1 MNKEFSIF
9 EKFIE
14 TIPLDNNFDEVCIDI
29 NLLKSCNC
37 KNHFNNFDDFE
48 ELQNNIEKEDYI
60 YLLQSRF
67 KFYEKKIKHLYFFI
81 KKCIEWIYFW
91 KNKYYTLVKVLN
103 ENNIHLQKN
112 M

>member
-48 ELQNNIEKEDYI
+48 ELQNNIAKEDYI

-67 KFYEKKIKHLYFFI
+67 KFYEKNLS
-81 KKCIEWIYFW
+81 KCYNLKRNSLIF
-91 KNKYYTLVKVLN
+91 VLN
-103 ENNIHLQKN
+103 NIVYKFGFLRVFK
-112 M
+112 

>member
-1 MNKEFSIF
+1 MTNNFNVF
-9 EKFIE
+9 EKFVE
-14 TIPLDNNFDEVCIDI
+14 TIPIDNNFDEVCIDI

-48 ELQNNIEKEDYI
+48 EMQNNIAKEDYI

-67 KFYEKKIKHLYFFI
+67 RFYEKKIKNLYLFI
-81 KKCIEWIYFW
+81 KKCIEWIYYW